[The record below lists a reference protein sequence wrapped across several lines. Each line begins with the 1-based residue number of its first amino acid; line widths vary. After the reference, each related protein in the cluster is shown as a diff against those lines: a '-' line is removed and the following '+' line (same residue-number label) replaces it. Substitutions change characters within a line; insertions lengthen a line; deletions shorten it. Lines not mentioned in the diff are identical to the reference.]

1 MVDTEVQVDDGL
13 EWIPRDCDHV
23 EHDPEPSVRSGGLTT
38 PPKSLNGTS
47 SRSSSDDDEE
57 LLQRASRFTDQVILI
72 QREWRRYLTHT
83 RQMNLWNSRGC
94 RLVAPRVT
102 RVIKTAGGESR
113 RFEVSLY
120 KKFNKV
126 NFEFSF
132 ELEAVDC
139 DDKSNFKVTVYA
151 NMRLPKNDAA
161 KKVYMNEAV
170 LLELDEDYNRI
181 TTLKFVR
188 MKINL

>member
-1 MVDTEVQVDDGL
+1 M
-13 EWIPRDCDHV
+13 
-23 EHDPEPSVRSGGLTT
+23 
-38 PPKSLNGTS
+38 
-47 SRSSSDDDEE
+47 
-57 LLQRASRFTDQVILI
+57 
-72 QREWRRYLTHT
+72 
-83 RQMNLWNSRGC
+83 WNYRGVM
-94 RLVAPRVT
+94 LVAPRVT

-113 RFEVSLY
+113 YFEVSLY

-126 NFEFSF
+126 SFEFSY

-139 DDKSNFKVTVYA
+139 ADKENYKVTAYA
-151 NMRLPKNDAA
+151 NMRLPKSDAA